1 MENAKMVVFMVT
13 YQDDNHKKHITFVQ
27 KYSEVKFLKD
37 RFGDIKFELTDFY
50 PCFSEEDN

>member
-1 MENAKMVVFMVT
+1 MENTKMVVFMVT

-50 PCFSEEDN
+50 PYFSEEDN